1 MKPRL
6 VLNLLGGLGNQ
17 LFQYACGWALAQE
30 HGRALVLDAGSFD
43 QYKLRP
49 FLLDR
54 LKITARRATGP
65 ELDAWGLQAGRFAR
79 IRRRLFG
86 TAIAAVHEP
95 AYTWG
100 PLALPAS
107 GDVWLNGYW
116 QSERY
121 FAAHKAELKA
131 QFAVKAA
138 PNGVNARFLRA
149 IRGAG
154 PKAAALHV
162 RRGDYVSSGFAART
176 HGSLGLG
183 YYAAAVARLRAQVK
197 GAKLFVFS
205 DDPAWA
211 RANLP
216 FAAQAVLVDANG
228 PAAPEQDLRLMAAC
242 RHVVLANSTFSWWGA
257 WLGERPGSRV
267 LAPQQWFKTKKLD
280 PRDLLPQRWQRVGN
294 EGDR

>member
-6 VLNLLGGLGNQ
+6 VVNLLGGLGNQ

-30 HGRALVLDAGSFD
+30 HGREMVLDAGSFD

-54 LKITARRATGP
+54 LKIKARRASDA
-65 ELDAWGLQAGRFAR
+65 ELEAWGLPAGRLAR

-86 TAIAAVHEP
+86 TAIASVREP
-95 AYTWG
+95 AYTWN
-100 PLALPAS
+100 PVQLPA
-107 GDVWLNGYW
+107 GKDVWLNGYW

-121 FAAHKAELKA
+121 FAAYKKDLRA

-138 PNGVNARFLRA
+138 VNGPNARLLKTIRA
-149 IRGAG
+149 AGA
-154 PKAAALHV
+154 KACAVHV
-162 RRGDYVSSGFAART
+162 RRGDYVSSALAART
-176 HGSLGLG
+176 HGTVGPD
-183 YYAAAVARLRAQVK
+183 YYAAAVAKLRTKVK

-216 FAAQAVLVDANG
+216 FAAQASFVDANG
-228 PAAPEQDLRLMAAC
+228 PEAPEQDLRLMAAC
-242 RHVVLANSTFSWWGA
+242 RHFVLANSSFSWWGA
-257 WLGERPGSRV
+257 WLGEGPRSLV
-267 LAPQQWFKTKKLD
+267 LAPLRWFKTPKLD
-280 PRDLLPQRWQRVGN
+280 PRDLLPARWERVGA
-294 EGDR
+294 